1 MQISTSALYESLNAS
16 GMQLPAD
23 ICERAAEYQKLL
35 EDLLHHG
42 KKIPVSK
49 IEEIQ
54 DFADDIEV
62 ALLKSAREKSEL
74 LKVKYLRERGRIA

>member
-1 MQISTSALYESLNAS
+1 MQLDTSALYESLNAS
-16 GMQLPAD
+16 GVQLPAD
-23 ICERAAEYQKLL
+23 IRERAAEYRKLL
-35 EDLLHHG
+35 EDLLQHG
-42 KKIPVSK
+42 KKIPESK

-74 LKVKYLRERGRIA
+74 LKVKYLREKGRIA

>member
-1 MQISTSALYESLNAS
+1 MHISTSTLYESLNAS
-16 GMQLPAD
+16 EMKLPVD
-23 ICERAAEYQKLL
+23 IHERAAEYRKLL

-42 KKIPVSK
+42 KEIPESK

-54 DFADDIEV
+54 DFADTIEV
-62 ALLKSAREKSEL
+62 SLLKSAREKSEL